1 MSNKNPKQEI
11 LPEWVV
17 MFDMHHDNVTY
28 SVVKVYEE
36 KIMMG
41 APLNPFL
48 RVNAIDEIAAFNKAR
63 NMMFNLGFKPARDL
77 NDC

>member
-17 MFDMHHDNVTY
+17 EFEIARDNVTY
-28 SVVKVYEE
+28 KVTRVYEE

-41 APLNPFL
+41 APLTPFL
-48 RVNAIDEIAAFNKAR
+48 RTDAIDEIAAFNKAR
-63 NMMFNLGFKPARDL
+63 NMMSQLDFILARDP
-77 NDC
+77 NDG

>member
-1 MSNKNPKQEI
+1 
-11 LPEWVV
+11 
-17 MFDMHHDNVTY
+17 MFDMYHDNLTY

-63 NMMFNLGFKPARDL
+63 NMMFNLGFNPARDP
-77 NDC
+77 NDG